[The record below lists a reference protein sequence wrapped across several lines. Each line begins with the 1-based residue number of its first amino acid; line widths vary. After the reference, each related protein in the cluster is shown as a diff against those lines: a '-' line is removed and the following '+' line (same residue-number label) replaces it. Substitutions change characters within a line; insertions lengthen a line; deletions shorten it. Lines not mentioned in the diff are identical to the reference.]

1 MKPTAEAPMAAA
13 AAASPEKDELT
24 STRSSSLFSAR
35 GFQPPEDVMD
45 ELDSIAQRGQSLPGT
60 LAGWIPQI
68 ASGAMMA
75 PVGFGIVTALIIEE
89 E

>member
-1 MKPTAEAPMAAA
+1 
-13 AAASPEKDELT
+13 
-24 STRSSSLFSAR
+24 
-35 GFQPPEDVMD
+35 MD